1 MIYVMSDIHGCYK
14 EYLKALK
21 KIDFKDEDQLYV
33 LGDMIDRGDE
43 PIQLLLDMM
52 SRHNVFP
59 LLGNHEY
66 MALSVLRKLCVEI
79 TEENVE
85 SHLSE
90 EDMINYITWMENG
103 GNTTIEQFK
112 KLTKEE
118 QEDILDY
125 LEECLL
131 IEEMNV
137 NGNDYVLVH
146 AGLEPFDENK
156 DVFDYRLDELIFKS
170 PNYQKQYFKNK
181 YLITGHTPTV
191 ALDLSKKGEIIELN
205 HHIAIDCGCVFGLN
219 LGVFCL
225 ENHKKYYWWLFYA
238 FSALAV
244 MAKGIPGFVV
254 PFGSMFFVSIVSSSK
269 LDPILSHQS
278 AQ

>member
-21 KIDFKDEDQLYV
+21 IIDFKDEDQLYV

-191 ALDLSKKGEIIELN
+191 ALDLNKKGEIIELN

-225 ENHKKYYWWLFYA
+225 ENHKKYY
-238 FSALAV
+238 V
-244 MAKGIPGFVV
+244 K
-254 PFGSMFFVSIVSSSK
+254 K
-269 LDPILSHQS
+269 D
-278 AQ
+278 